1 MTIHSMRIA
10 DTFTSNK
17 YVTKLNRLPAKL
29 NAESHFLSRT
39 GALYPVTTVT
49 SPGPEQ
55 EVIVSSR
62 AAQQPR

>member
-1 MTIHSMRIA
+1 MRIA
-10 DTFTSNK
+10 DTFTSNI

-39 GALYPVTTVT
+39 GALYPITMVTG
-49 SPGPEQ
+49 PGSKQ
-55 EVIVSSR
+55 EGIVPSR